1 MNAPPLSCH
10 ALRSLARA
18 LLNARAY
25 LARRLDPA
33 LREEIILHV
42 SSVNSCT
49 VCSVIHGARAHQ
61 VGLSDADI
69 AHARDLGLDGWDPR
83 TQAALRYAAL
93 RTTDHEREHPEA
105 VAAFE
110 RAFSPEERAEIRAVV
125 DFFTFANRF
134 NNTWERL
141 LPGAAARRRRTGIAH

>member
-1 MNAPPLSCH
+1 MNAPSLSCH

-18 LLNARAY
+18 LRNARAY
-25 LARRLDPA
+25 LARRIDPG
-33 LREEIILHV
+33 LREQIILHV
-42 SSVNSCT
+42 SSVNSCP
-49 VCSVIHGARAHQ
+49 VCSLVHGVRAHQ

-69 AHARDLGLDGWDPR
+69 AHARELRLDGWDPR
-83 TQAALRYAAL
+83 THAALRYAEL
-93 RTTDHEREHPEA
+93 RTTDHEREHPED

-125 DFFTFANRF
+125 DVFTFTNRF

-141 LPGAAARRRRTGIAH
+141 LPGAAARRRRAGIAP